1 MPLYSPF
8 LPSSFNIPKIF
19 LFSVK
24 ITHCRKMVLLHS
36 FWYFIDL
43 MIVLILWLV
52 LSKPKL
58 AWKLIIWKNGYLERR
73 NIFWPDFFHGH
84 WDFFSLCGLFL
95 DPWSSDQCLILHNP
109 WNDQESWIQDNQ
121 PYWITNYNN
130 FNWNKYWSILSL
142 FFMEKWWILWWFDQ
156 CSRLRLWWRWL
167 LFGSQFRSLLW

>member
-24 ITHCRKMVLLHS
+24 NHIFWDMVLLHS

-43 MIVLILWLV
+43 MIVLILWLL

-73 NIFWPDFFHGH
+73 NIFWPDIFHGH

-109 WNDQESWIQDNQ
+109 WNDQESWIQDYQ
-121 PYWITNYNN
+121 PYWITSYNN
-130 FNWNKYWSILSL
+130 FNWNNSWSILSL

-167 LFGSQFRSLLW
+167 LFGSQLRSLLW